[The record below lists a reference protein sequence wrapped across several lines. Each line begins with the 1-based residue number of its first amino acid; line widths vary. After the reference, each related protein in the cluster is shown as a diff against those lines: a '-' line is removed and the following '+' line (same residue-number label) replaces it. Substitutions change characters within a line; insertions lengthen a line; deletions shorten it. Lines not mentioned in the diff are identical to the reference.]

1 MSSDSEQDKKNETG
15 NRVGQAASNV
25 GNREVRKVQNDVSA
39 EMRQRFGFLSRFTN
53 MFRK

>member
-15 NRVGQAASNV
+15 NRVGQAASSA
-25 GNREVRKVQNDVSA
+25 GNREVRKVQNEASA
-39 EMRQRFGFLSRFTN
+39 EMRQRFGFLTKFAN